1 MPIQNMVSKGATI
14 NLVLDKVA
22 PVKPI
27 RDTIQQ

>member
-1 MPIQNMVSKGATI
+1 MTSKGATI

-27 RDTIQQ
+27 RDSIQ